1 MPGFEMVDASKTS
14 VSAPAPDVAPVRP
27 PWSPQ
32 SWLNRPIQQAVSY
45 PDSAALERALER
57 IRAYPPLV
65 TSWEIERLRDR
76 LAEAAAGRQFILQG
90 GDCAEVFAECR
101 PEIITSKLKILLQMS
116 LVLTDGLKCPI
127 IRIGRF
133 AGQYAKPRSS
143 PTETRGDMTL
153 PSYFGDLINSDEFT
167 PAARQPD
174 PERLVAAYQH
184 AAMTLN
190 FIRALVEGGFA
201 DLHHPEYWD
210 LNFLGKSGLSAES
223 RRDYSRRVEQ
233 VANAIELMEVLT
245 GQRMDQLTHSEF
257 YTSHEG
263 LSLHYESALTRQ
275 VPRRPGWY
283 NLGCHLP
290 WIGERTRAV
299 DGAHVEYFRGLRNPL
314 GVKIGPNC
322 SPQELLRLLD
332 VLDADREP
340 GDLLLIP
347 RLGARRVREVLPRLI
362 TAVAEAGHRPA
373 WVCDPM
379 HGNTV
384 CTPAGRKTRHMDAI
398 LEELLASIDIHE
410 SLGSW
415 MAGIHCE
422 LTAENVTECVGGAS
436 GVRESDL
443 DTAYQTRCDPRLNY
457 EQAMELA
464 FAVARR
470 LERRRAAASG
480 SAPAPDSPP

>member
-1 MPGFEMVDASKTS
+1 MVAETQSSAADTAAAAPPG
-14 VSAPAPDVAPVRP
+14 
-27 PWSPQ
+27 WSPT
-32 SWLNRPIQQAVSY
+32 SWQARPIQQSVTY
-45 PDSAALERALER
+45 PDPVALQQAIAR
-57 IRAYPPLV
+57 INAYPPLV
-65 TSWEIERLRDR
+65 TSWEIERLRAR
-76 LAEAAAGRQFILQG
+76 IAEAAAGRQFILQG
-90 GDCAEVFAECR
+90 GDCAEVFAECH
-101 PEIITSKLKILLQMS
+101 PDVITSKLKILLQMS
-116 LVLTDGLKCPI
+116 LVLTDGLKRPI

-143 PTETRGDMTL
+143 PFETRNGVTL

-167 PAARQPD
+167 PEARRPD

-210 LNFLGKSGLSAES
+210 LNFLGKSGLTPES
-223 RRDYSRRVEQ
+223 RENYSRRVKL
-233 VANAIELMEVLT
+233 VANAIELMEILT
-245 GQRMDQLTHSEF
+245 GQRMDQLTHTEF

-263 LSLHYESALTRQ
+263 LSLHYETALTRQ

-299 DGAHVEYFRGLRNPL
+299 DGAHVEYCRGLRNPV
-314 GVKIGPNC
+314 GVKIGPDIT
-322 SPQELLRLLD
+322 PGELVRLLD
-332 VLDADREP
+332 VLDAEREP

-347 RLGARRVREVLPRLI
+347 RLGAGRVREVLPRLI
-362 TAVAEAGHRPA
+362 TAVAESGHRPA

-384 CTPAGRKTRHMDAI
+384 STRSGRKTRHVDAI
-398 LEELLASIDIHE
+398 LDELLASIEIHE

-415 MAGIHCE
+415 MAGVHCE
-422 LTAENVTECVGGAS
+422 LTAGSVTECVGGAS
-436 GVRESDL
+436 GVREDDL

-457 EQAMELA
+457 EQAMEIA
-464 FAVARR
+464 FAIARR
-470 LERRRAAASG
+470 MENHRPTA
-480 SAPAPDSPP
+480 APDASKPA

>member
-1 MPGFEMVDASKTS
+1 MKTLS
-14 VSAPAPDVAPVRP
+14 SLPAAAPDRPAPPD
-27 PWSPQ
+27 WSPTSWQ
-32 SWLNRPIQQAVSY
+32 SRPVQQAVTY
-45 PDSAALERALER
+45 PDPEALQRAIAR
-57 IRAYPPLV
+57 VSAYPPLV
-65 TSWEIERLRDR
+65 TSWEIERLRTR
-76 LAEAAAGRQFILQG
+76 IAEAAAGRQFILQG
-90 GDCAEVFAECR
+90 GDCAESFAECR
-101 PEIITSKLKILLQMS
+101 PDIITSKLKILLQMS

-143 PTETRGDMTL
+143 PTETRGGQTL
-153 PSYFGDLINSDEFT
+153 PSYYGDLIN
-167 PAARQPD
+167 AAPFDPRSRQPD

-210 LNFLGKSGLSAES
+210 LNFLDKGGLTPES
-223 RRDYSRRVEQ
+223 RQNYARRVRL

-245 GQRMDQLTHSEF
+245 GQRMDQLTHTEF

-263 LSLHYESALTRQ
+263 LSLHYETALTRR
-275 VPRRPGWY
+275 VPRRQGWY

-299 DGAHVEYFRGLRNPL
+299 DGAHVEYFRGLRNPV
-314 GVKIGPNC
+314 GVKIGPAIT
-322 SPQELLRLLD
+322 PAELLRLLD

-340 GDLLLIP
+340 GDTVLIA
-347 RLGARRVREVLPRLI
+347 RIGARQVRQILPGLI
-362 TAVAEAGHRPA
+362 TAVAESGHRPA

-384 CTPAGRKTRHMDAI
+384 CTASGRKTRHCEAI
-398 LEELLASIDIHE
+398 LDELLASIDIHQ

-415 MAGIHCE
+415 LAGVHFE

-436 GVRESDL
+436 GVRETDL
-443 DTAYQTRCDPRLNY
+443 DTAYHTLCDPRLNY
-457 EQAMELA
+457 EQAMEIA
-464 FAVARR
+464 FAIARR
-470 LERRRAAASG
+470 LEHHRPANGNGTAPRAAA
-480 SAPAPDSPP
+480 